1 MLVKDL
7 TAANVN
13 MYPEV
18 QVLEIKE
25 TLAAKYKDLKFRDG
39 IDRYIAVDGE
49 VVKMASNDYGLLN
62 NKQFFG
68 QFEDLLNNA
77 GINYSRRAVNNRNRS
92 FKVDY
97 ILEDES
103 FHLEVK
109 SSHPKAKDVL
119 KPMITAVN
127 SYDGSQ
133 KTIGSFAGFRQ
144 VCTNGLHVATTQI
157 GFGIRHR
164 GNMLEVVMP
173 KIEDLITQFMDNE
186 FYSLHKKFDVL
197 AEKPVPN
204 IEQFVKYVLGKS
216 GLAKYEKSEKNP
228 DEPSKAAEHIIAT
241 ITRESEQLGTKPNL
255 WLGYNAFNEYIH
267 NSNNK
272 LFTLKEEADKKMFAT
287 IEEMANTNYR

>member
-7 TAANVN
+7 TSKDVN
-13 MYPEV
+13 IYPEV
-18 QVLEIKE
+18 KVYDIAEL
-25 TLAAKYKDLKFRDG
+25 TGLNMRDG
-39 IDRYIAVDGE
+39 LDNFIEVDGE
-49 VVKMASNDYGLLN
+49 VVKVASKEYGLLD
-62 NKQFFG
+62 NKEFYG
-68 QFEDLLNNA
+68 KFEELLDGA
-77 GINYSRRAVNNRNRS
+77 GINYTRRAVNNRNRN

-103 FHLEVK
+103 YHIEIGGRYA
-109 SSHPKAKDVL
+109 KANGVDRI
-119 KPMITAVN
+119 KPMISAIN

-133 KTIGSFAGFRQ
+133 KTTGSFAGFRQ
-144 VCTNGLHVATTQI
+144 ICSNGLHIASMQI

-173 KIEDLITQFMDNE
+173 KIEDLIAQFMDNE

-204 IEQFVKYVLGKS
+204 IEQFVKYVLGKT

-228 DEPSKAAEHIIAT
+228 DEPSKAAELIIAT
-241 ITRESEQLGTKPNL
+241 MTRESEQLGVKPDL

-267 NSNNK
+267 TANNK

-287 IEEMANTNYR
+287 IMEMAN

>member
-7 TAANVN
+7 TPDVN
-13 MYPEV
+13 IYPTV
-18 QVLEIKE
+18 QVVD
-25 TLAAKYKDLKFRDG
+25 LAKKTGLKMRDG
-39 IDRYIAVDGE
+39 LDNLIAVDGE
-49 VVKMASNDYGLLN
+49 VVKVASKQYGLLEN
-62 NKQFFG
+62 NQFYG
-68 QFEDLLNNA
+68 KFESLLDDA
-77 GINYSRRAVNNRNRS
+77 GIQYSRRATNNRNRN

-103 FHLEVK
+103 FHIEIGGK
-109 SSHPKAKDVL
+109 YAKAKGIDRI
-119 KPMITAVN
+119 KPMVTAIN

-133 KTIGSFAGFRQ
+133 KTIGGFAGFRE
-144 VCTNGLHVATTQI
+144 VCTNGLHVASMQI

-164 GNMLEVVMP
+164 GNMIEIVMP
-173 KIEDLITQFMDNE
+173 KIEDLIVQFMDNE

-197 AEKPVPN
+197 AESPVPN
-204 IEQFVKYVLGKS
+204 IEQFVKYVLGKT

-241 ITRESEQLGTKPNL
+241 MTRESEQLGVKPDL

-267 NSNNK
+267 NANNK

-287 IEEMANTNYR
+287 IMEMAN